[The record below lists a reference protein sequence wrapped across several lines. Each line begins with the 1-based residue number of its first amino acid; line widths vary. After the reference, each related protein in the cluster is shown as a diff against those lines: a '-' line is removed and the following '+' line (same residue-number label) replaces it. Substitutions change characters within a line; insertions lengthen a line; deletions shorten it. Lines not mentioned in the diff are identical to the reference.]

1 VGLRVTSAAFFAA
14 RCWTGASFESIFVAD
29 AEAAVIRPEVAAEI
43 VRLYTLEGWKVGT
56 IARQLGVHHSTVTRA
71 LQRRGVQRQ
80 GTRRPSMIDRFIPFI
95 RETLRQYPTLP
106 ASVLY
111 RMVRARGYPGGEDHF
126 RHRIAELRPRR
137 PAEAYLELRTLPG
150 EQAQV
155 DWASFGTWAVEGGER
170 RLSAFVM
177 VLSYSRMIFT
187 RFFYDQRLS
196 SFLEGHVRAFSF
208 FQAATKTVLYDNL
221 KSAVLERRG
230 DAIRFHPSMLSL
242 AAHYR
247 FQPRPV
253 TVGRGNEKGRVERAI
268 GYLRSSFFRGL
279 SFADI
284 DELNLKAELFCNQVS
299 PSRPWPQQKSLS
311 VAEAF
316 AKERPYLI
324 ELPGDPFP
332 AAERVD
338 VAVGRTPYVRFDSNR
353 YSVPHTRVRRT
364 LTLRAD
370 SRRIRIF
377 DRSELVAEHQRCW
390 DKHQVVE
397 NPDHIATL
405 RRHKR
410 RARLQR
416 GQERLLRAVPACET
430 LLAEMGKR
438 QRRLNTAVDRLTILL
453 EQFGA
458 AELAIAVGE
467 AIDKGSP
474 HPETVRLVLDRRRR
488 ARQLSPSVPV
498 RLPDSPAV
506 RDIVVTPHSLS
517 DYDPPDDEE
526 KEASHE

>member
-1 VGLRVTSAAFFAA
+1 MIR
-14 RCWTGASFESIFVAD
+14 
-29 AEAAVIRPEVAAEI
+29 AEVSAEI
-43 VRLYTLEGWKVGT
+43 VRLHMVEGWKVGT
-56 IARQLGVHHSTVTRA
+56 IARHLGVHHSTVTRA
-71 LQRRGVQRQ
+71 LEQQGVRLQRS
-80 GTRRPSMIDRFIPFI
+80 RRRSIIDPFVPFI
-95 RETLRQYPTLP
+95 RDTLEQYPTLP

-111 RMVRARGYPGGEDHF
+111 RMVRFRGYEGGEDHF
-126 RHRIAELRPRR
+126 RHRVAELRPRR
-137 PAEAYLELRTLPG
+137 AAEAYLELRTLPG

-155 DWASFGTWAVEGGER
+155 DWGSFGTWAVEGGER

-177 VLSYSRMIFT
+177 VFSYSRMLYA
-187 RFFYDQRLS
+187 RFFYDQRLA

-208 FQAATKTVLYDNL
+208 FGGSTKTALYDNL

-230 DAIRFHPSMLSL
+230 DAIRFHPSMLEL

-253 TVGRGNEKGRVERAI
+253 AVGRGNEKGRVERAI
-268 GYLRSSFFRGL
+268 GYLRTSFFRGL

-284 DELNLKAELFCNQVS
+284 DDLNRQVELFCEQVAS
-299 PSRPWPQQKSLS
+299 ARRWPQQRSIT

-316 AKERPYLI
+316 AKERPYLV

-338 VAVGRTPYVRFDSNR
+338 VSVGKTPYVRFDANR
-353 YSVPHTRVRRT
+353 YSVPHARVRRT
-364 LTLRAD
+364 LTIHAD
-370 SRRIRIF
+370 SQHIRVF
-377 DRSELVAEHQRCW
+377 DRGELVAEHRRSW

-397 NPDHIATL
+397 DPDHIAAL

-410 RARLQR
+410 KARLQR

-430 LLAEMGKR
+430 LLCEMGKR

-453 EQFGA
+453 EQSGA
-458 AELAIAVGE
+458 AELALAVQE

-488 ARQLSPSVPV
+488 ARQVLPSVPV
-498 RLPDSPAV
+498 KLPDSPEV
-506 RDIVVTPHSLS
+506 RDIVVTPHPLG
-517 DYDPPDDEE
+517 DYDPFDDGQDDE
-526 KEASHE
+526 